1 MKNKISIV
9 KLIIIY
15 LMGISYMLVG
25 TTHFLY
31 PSFFLKIM
39 PPYFPIRL
47 ELVYL
52 SGIFECV
59 LGFFLFFPKTRKLAS
74 WGLIALLIAV
84 FPANINLAQS
94 EEAQQAL
101 EISSI
106 MAVVRLPFQF
116 LFIGIAF
123 WFTKD

>member
-1 MKNKISIV
+1 MKNNISIV

-15 LMGISYMLVG
+15 LMAFSYMLVG

-52 SGIFECV
+52 SGFFECV
-59 LGFFLFFPKTRKLAS
+59 LGFFLFFSKTRKLAS
-74 WGLIALLIAV
+74 YGLIALLIAV
-84 FPANINLAQS
+84 FPANIYLAQS
-94 EEAQQAL
+94 IEAQQAL

-116 LFIGIAF
+116 LFIWIAF